1 MPAQKRYSSTSDNN
15 LRDDDDDD
23 SQLQQH
29 HSRRKQLRRERRAED
44 EEEEEEEE
52 GRENEDVVKE
62 DEDDDSDSDGSRSDD
77 DPANYP
83 EWIIVELPALRT
95 YVQCPICLGIYL
107 EVSEK
112 KREQNRRIIKKTRT
126 VMECLH
132 RFCRECIDKSMRL
145 GNNECPACRKH
156 CASRRSLRDDQR
168 FDNLT
173 EVLYE
178 DIEKYEEEE
187 LAFHEE
193 EKTRNKQIQASIAQ
207 VLQRQSEALVT
218 KRKTGK
224 ERHSSSRLARAYSR
238 RRHSRVTE
246 HEGSEDNDEENNPDE
261 NKDSSST
268 DERGTE
274 IKQRRCR
281 RRAGGQLSQPSP
293 STANTEGGG
302 IENDIE
308 ATKESKGT
316 SSGPVWN
323 PEMLAWG
330 GAGAR
335 KKSVRNTRIMKLAK
349 YLENLKENDDKLD
362 VHLVLVS
369 LDKQR
374 MPSLQKLYLCCPP
387 QFSVEH
393 LKEYVARETQVQAE
407 DIEILLMKNLSCNGL
422 QSTLDT
428 SNSMENKDVV
438 QVLEGEDTLAVIRA
452 NCASNGNHL
461 ILAYKLKEK
470 VHPET
475 TPLVLS

>member
-1 MPAQKRYSSTSDNN
+1 MKTTTQIPTEAVPMTT
-15 LRDDDDDD
+15 LRIT
-23 SQLQQH
+23 
-29 HSRRKQLRRERRAED
+29 
-44 EEEEEEEE
+44 
-52 GRENEDVVKE
+52 
-62 DEDDDSDSDGSRSDD
+62 
-77 DPANYP
+77 P
-83 EWIIVELPALRT
+83 
-95 YVQCPICLGIYL
+95 
-107 EVSEK
+107 
-112 KREQNRRIIKKTRT
+112 RIIKKTRT

-178 DIEKYEEEE
+178 DIEKYEEEVEE

-193 EKTRNKQIQASIAQ
+193 EKSRNKQIQASIAQ
-207 VLQRQSEALVT
+207 VLHRQSEALVT

-238 RRHSRVTE
+238 RRHSRGTE
-246 HEGSEDNDEENNPDE
+246 HEGSEDDEENNPDE

-268 DERGTE
+268 DERGAE

-302 IENDIE
+302 IENDLE

-316 SSGPVWN
+316 TSGPIWN

-349 YLENLKENDDKLD
+349 YLENLKENDDKVD
-362 VHLVLVS
+362 VHLALVS

-393 LKEYVARETQVQAE
+393 LKEYVARETQVRTE

-461 ILAYKLKEK
+461 ILAYRLKEK
-470 VHPET
+470 VHHET
-475 TPLVLS
+475 TPEC

>member
-15 LRDDDDDD
+15 LRDDDDDDD

-62 DEDDDSDSDGSRSDD
+62 DGDDDSG
-77 DPANYP
+77 
-83 EWIIVELPALRT
+83 
-95 YVQCPICLGIYL
+95 
-107 EVSEK
+107 
-112 KREQNRRIIKKTRT
+112 IIKKTRT

-374 MPSLQKLYLCCPP
+374 MPSLQKLYLCCPQ

-393 LKEYVARETQVQAE
+393 LKEYVALETQVRAE

-461 ILAYKLKEK
+461 ILAYRLKEK